1 MAKIRLEINGR
12 PYDMVAEDGQEG
24 RVIQLGQDMAKRVK
38 NIAHQVGQV
47 GEGRLILMAALQLAD
62 EMQALQARIEQLETL
77 SKNAAAHQNTVQQ
90 ARDYMTTVYG
100 DLADKFETLAEQL

>member
-62 EMQALQARIEQLETL
+62 EMQAFCPR
-77 SKNAAAHQNTVQQ
+77 
-90 ARDYMTTVYG
+90 
-100 DLADKFETLAEQL
+100 